1 MTFIDQNIS
10 LESLVY
16 PQADIYI
23 VECQDDGE
31 IIINCLIED
40 ITNKLLDCFW
50 QIDFVDDDQYL
61 YNLNSDGTYQV
72 QSDDSLLT
80 SGTWSIAPAN
90 DTFYI
95 ILNANISQYSDEWVV
110 TGCDQ
115 SNGDLQVQSLVYP
128 QAELYSIDCISG
140 GDFDCTIEEVS
151 SFLND
156 CLWVIDFIDFNEFI
170 YNFNSD
176 GTYVVE
182 SENNILTTGT
192 WVINPVNGVYII
204 TLNAEDAVYNDT
216 WLIIE
221 CNEDGL
227 LIVSV
232 EYPQAQ
238 VFSTNCG

>member
-1 MTFIDQNIS
+1 MDKKAHVEVYKLRTIERCETSPQIKLMSMNNSKNMYEYLANI
-10 LESLVY
+10 
-16 PQADIYI
+16 
-23 VECQDDGE
+23 
-31 IIINCLIED
+31 
-40 ITNKLLDCFW
+40 
-50 QIDFVDDDQYL
+50 
-61 YNLNSDGTYQV
+61 DGTYQV

-80 SGTWSIAPAN
+80 SGTW
-90 DTFYI
+90 I
-95 ILNANISQYSDEWVV
+95 ITPVVFEGIETSKITLNADISQYSDEWVV